1 MSIDLTPTRQNML
14 ENIIKFLNDDCYVY
28 IMTTGLDGYNKSLET
43 CDFYTFN
50 FGLSAPFHEKITN
63 LYKAIDFENPTNIVN
78 EMYFKCVSN
87 ALTRIQEENHPFSI
101 GINIKSVNL
110 YDIVFLKKKG
120 ADSIPA
126 KQ

>member
-14 ENIIKFLNDDCYVY
+14 DNMIKFLNDDCYVY
-28 IMTTGLDGYNKSLET
+28 IMTTGLDGYNKVSET

-63 LYKAIDFENPTNIVN
+63 IYKAMDYENPTNVVN
-78 EMYFKCVSN
+78 ELYFKCVFN
-87 ALTRIQEENHPFSI
+87 AIRRIQEENHQFSI

-120 ADSIPA
+120 SDSIPEEL
-126 KQ
+126 

>member
-1 MSIDLTPTRQNML
+1 MSIDLTSTHQNML
-14 ENIIKFLNDDCYVY
+14 ENMIKFLNDDCYVY

-50 FGLSAPFHEKITN
+50 FGLSAPFHEKIAN
-63 LYKAIDFENPTNIVN
+63 LYKAMDFENPTNIVN

-101 GINIKSVNL
+101 GINVKNTNN
-110 YDIVFLKKKG
+110 YDIVFLKKKD
-120 ADSIPA
+120 ADFIPA

>member
-14 ENIIKFLNDDCYVY
+14 ENMFKFLNDDCYVY

-63 LYKAIDFENPTNIVN
+63 LYKAIDFENPTNGVN
-78 EMYFKCVSN
+78 ELYFKCISN
-87 ALTRIQEENHPFSI
+87 AIRRIQEENHQFSI
-101 GINIKSVNL
+101 GINKKSVNL

-120 ADSIPA
+120 DESIPA

>member
-1 MSIDLTPTRQNML
+1 MSIDLTPTHQNML
-14 ENIIKFLNDDCYVY
+14 ENMIKFLNDDCYVY

-50 FGLSAPFHEKITN
+50 FGLSAPFNEKITN
-63 LYKAIDFENPTNIVN
+63 IYKAMDYENPTNIVN

-120 ADSIPA
+120 DNSIPA